1 MCNTYIIKILYVSF
15 GAKEHV
21 LRKASSKVP
30 GNSFPPRRTSN
41 SDLLLRL
48 TTFHNKPWSMEQFL
62 TLFLLI
68 VVYLSIYSIDS
79 YQIRSSPCYTRRQIL
94 RNIRLNS
101 NDDGKVPQIQVSY
114 NNAANIPTVFH
125 EVWRLDRR
133 NQIQHGIMFPP

>member
-1 MCNTYIIKILYVSF
+1 
-15 GAKEHV
+15 
-21 LRKASSKVP
+21 
-30 GNSFPPRRTSN
+30 
-41 SDLLLRL
+41 
-48 TTFHNKPWSMEQFL
+48 MEQFL

-68 VVYLSIYSIDS
+68 IVYLSIYSIDS